1 MNDLS
6 HLEIKNE
13 VIQRAFQDALNART
27 NLTTYRHGDT
37 DDNHVMKACTICDR
51 HIPFDREQF
60 VAIDDFKTKWN
71 EFMYAK
77 DKNVIL
83 TCRMKEI
90 EGKLLGINRLGEL
103 QIQTKEKIVSLSDIN
118 YSMRLLS

>member
-1 MNDLS
+1 MQ
-6 HLEIKNE
+6 KNIRLYE
-13 VIQRAFQDALNART
+13 KNGF
-27 NLTTYRHGDT
+27 
-37 DDNHVMKACTICDR
+37 
-51 HIPFDREQF
+51 
-60 VAIDDFKTKWN
+60 DDFKTKWN

-83 TCRMKEI
+83 TSRMKEI

-118 YSMRLLS
+118 YSMN

>member
-1 MNDLS
+1 
-6 HLEIKNE
+6 
-13 VIQRAFQDALNART
+13 
-27 NLTTYRHGDT
+27 
-37 DDNHVMKACTICDR
+37 
-51 HIPFDREQF
+51 
-60 VAIDDFKTKWN
+60 
-71 EFMYAK
+71 MYAK

-83 TCRMKEI
+83 TSRMKEI